1 MNERIKFIRKSLKL
15 DQTAFGLKINIS
27 RSQVSNL
34 ESGSRTITDRII
46 ADICREYGVNEEWLR
61 TGKGSMTAPLPDV
74 SEELLY
80 ITQKYNLEEEELK
93 VINAWYLLPSESR
106 NKTLIFI
113 NQLADFISKREGGT
127 V

>member
-61 TGKGSMTAPLPDV
+61 TGEGSMTAPLPDV